1 MQNLKNTDIPQHFV
15 QKAFFNRKTKIQPE
29 VITKLDEQNNRS
41 LVMKRTFTE
50 KFYKKLLNN
59 GTRFYSKNKEILQF
73 IQRIYKV
80 DLFILLGVIG
90 IETNFGLNC
99 GSYNV
104 FNTFYTLIT
113 KSPQKRLWAARQLSE
128 FLKYTYV
135 RSINPHAI
143 KGSYAGA
150 FGYGQFLPSSFNAY
164 ATTVSKKGFP
174 MHNPW
179 PDTLASIANY
189 LINHG
194 YAKKQEALRMSLYSY
209 NRNNVYVDA
218 VIKLA
223 TLLKNQITD
232 L

>member
-1 MQNLKNTDIPQHFV
+1 MSIDG
-15 QKAFFNRKTKIQPE
+15 
-29 VITKLDEQNNRS
+29 QNNQS
-41 LVMKRTFTE
+41 LVMKKTFTE

-59 GTRFYSKNKEILQF
+59 GTRFYIKNREILQF

-99 GSYNV
+99 GSYDV

-113 KSPQKRLWAARQLSE
+113 KSPQKRIWATHQLAE
-128 FLKYTYV
+128 FLKYTYA
-135 RSINPHAI
+135 RSIKPHTI

-150 FGYGQFLPSSFNAY
+150 FGYGQFLPSSFNTY
-164 ATTVSKKGFP
+164 ATTASKGIP
-174 MHNPW
+174 MHNSW

-194 YAKKQEALRMSLYSY
+194 YAKNEQAIRISLYSY
-209 NRNNVYVDA
+209 NRNNIYVDA

-223 TLLKNQITD
+223 KLIKNKIAGFDTL
-232 L
+232 